1 MVYRCIRY
9 WFILFVILMFGF
21 FTPYDVQ
28 AELTNEIMEQ
38 EAISGREN
46 MVLVQYI
53 SGFDSRRNMAADRAV
68 RSRCAINPEVELLEL
83 DESVDTAEYIM
94 KLKENP
100 HVRFV
105 ERNKKLRLFSFPND
119 PYYSS
124 QWALTQIQ
132 AVEAW
137 ELLPPGQQDI
147 IVAVIDSGIKSNH
160 LDLCNRISPGGYN
173 FLLNNHDI
181 NDVQGHGTAVAGVI
195 AAETNNG
202 IGIAGV
208 AGPNRVKI
216 LPLKTSD
223 SEGYS
228 YLSDVIAAIDYAIE
242 QQVKVINISMGS
254 PKYSEIENAAIQRAI
269 NKGICVVAAAG
280 NDGNSSYN
288 YPASHPGV
296 ISVGSIKPDCLVSHF
311 SNYNDKVDLTA
322 PGEDVYSCSYDG
334 SYRSVTGTSFSAPI
348 VSATAALLI
357 TANPALTPSEIE
369 NILGQSAV
377 DLGTPGKD
385 PYYGYGVVNAF
396 SALEQI
402 VQVPV
407 SSISLDKEA
416 LELQVGESYTLA
428 ATIYPTNAS
437 NPQIAW
443 ASDNTDVATV
453 DANGK
458 VTAISEG
465 NATIIAVSAD
475 GGKIASCYLTV
486 IPDYIAVEEL
496 LLDKQQLLLQVG
508 ESYALQAGLNPFNA
522 TIKEVSWATDN
533 PAVQSVSLNQSSV
546 SFDKGKSIQL
556 EATVLPTNA
565 TNKAVS
571 WASSNPAVVSV
582 DSNGLVTGVGV
593 GTAAVAVTTV
603 DGNKTASCSV
613 TVEEPFIAV
622 ESVSLNKSSTE
633 LFKGETETLA
643 ATIFPA
649 NATNHQLGWV
659 SSNTSVATVD
669 SNGLVTA
676 INPGTATISTVTADG
691 GKIASCSV
699 NVTLQLLTTLI
710 QEQLHQNLGS
720 YFIASTTDTTVDA
733 IIQSGKR
740 KTNIRDVFTIEL
752 VQQMLSDIDED
763 YQLQRIDIGSSSYTG
778 QDILE
783 NIQDRADEIKK
794 DIVLLADN
802 NNISSYEEI
811 KLEDLAGKSITLV
824 FAGEEI
830 GLKLCLQDECFIAT
844 AAFGSKLQPAVVLL
858 RQFRDKALLTNSLG
872 QAFVAF
878 YYQHSPPIA
887 QYIAGNEAAKL
898 IVKILLIPIIGMAYI
913 VMNPV
918 ISVFILLLLL
928 LAVLYRRRVNPQ
940 S

>member
-533 PAVQSVSLNQSSV
+533 PAV
-546 SFDKGKSIQL
+546 
-556 EATVLPTNA
+556 
-565 TNKAVS
+565 
-571 WASSNPAVVSV
+571 AVVD
-582 DSNGLVTGVGV
+582 DSGMVSAVGA
-593 GTAAVAVTTV
+593 G
-603 DGNKTASCSV
+603 
-613 TVEEPFIAV
+613 
-622 ESVSLNKSSTE
+622 
-633 LFKGETETLA
+633 A
-643 ATIFPA
+643 ATII
-649 NATNHQLGWV
+649 
-659 SSNTSVATVD
+659 
-669 SNGLVTA
+669 A
-676 INPGTATISTVTADG
+676 ISADG
-691 GKIASCSV
+691 GKMAVCQVTVLQISVENRSITMAPGNVEPALSDNSWFLKIEGARLKNQLTSDDFYCMLPAGLSCMFEIQGDRLQ
-699 NVTLQLLTTLI
+699 VT
-710 QEQLHQNLGS
+710 
-720 YFIASTTDTTVDA
+720 V
-733 IIQSGKR
+733 SGK
-740 KTNIRDVFTIEL
+740 TENSITISTPVEL
-752 VQQMLSDIDED
+752 VIRGSAFDGNFDSCLAPIQLMIEPVED
-763 YQLQRIDIGSSSYTG
+763 
-778 QDILE
+778 
-783 NIQDRADEIKK
+783 
-794 DIVLLADN
+794 
-802 NNISSYEEI
+802 
-811 KLEDLAGKSITLV
+811 
-824 FAGEEI
+824 
-830 GLKLCLQDECFIAT
+830 CFIAT
-844 AAFGSKLQPAVVLL
+844 AAFGSYLDPHVYVLREFRDAVLL
-858 RQFRDKALLTNSLG
+858 KSHPGRLL
-872 QAFVAF
+872 VAQ
-878 YYQHSPPIA
+878 YYRYSPPIA
-887 QYIAGNEAAKL
+887 AVIAEYDGL
-898 IVKILLIPIIGMAYI
+898 GLLIRVLLTPVVYACVYPGFSLVIIC
-913 VMNPV
+913 
-918 ISVFILLLLL
+918 ILLLI
-928 LAVLYRRRVNPQ
+928 VLRVKRLSTNN